1 MNSYS
6 RKPTN
11 LSLDS
16 ELLIEAKAL
25 KVNLSRAAEEGV
37 RMAVSAAKT
46 ELWKSE
52 NAAAL
57 ESSNSYVEK
66 HGLPLEGF
74 RQF

>member
-1 MNSYS
+1 MPAAH

-11 LSLDS
+11 LSLDTS
-16 ELLIEAKAL
+16 LLREARAL

-37 RMAVSAAKT
+37 RAAVAEARAT
-46 ELWKSE
+46 VWRAE

-57 ESSNSYVEK
+57 ESSNSFVEA
-66 HGLPLEGF
+66 HGLPLTRY